1 MSDFETSPIGTQK
14 EVLLARVLVKA
25 IEQLIE
31 QYGDG
36 IIPHSILNPYLDLKD
51 HYEDTRDLF

>member
-25 IEQLIE
+25 IEQLIN
-31 QYGDG
+31 QYGEG
-36 IIPHSILNPYLDLKD
+36 IVPHSILNPYLDLKD
-51 HYEDTRDLF
+51 HYEDY

>member
-1 MSDFETSPIGTQK
+1 MSDFETHPVGTQK
-14 EVLLARVLVKA
+14 EVLLARMLVKA

-36 IIPHSILNPYLDLKD
+36 IVPHSILNPYLDLKD
-51 HYEDTRDLF
+51 YYEDH

>member
-25 IEQLIE
+25 IDQLIE

-51 HYEDTRDLF
+51 HYEDH